1 MYARFHD
8 NAGLTSRHILSYLPV
23 TIEDTMAESLHRQ
36 LGNCQ
41 LADRCTGLTE
51 LAVEKFFPGP

>member
-23 TIEDTMAESLHRQ
+23 TNYRGLDEEESSQAEATANWQIDVLD
-36 LGNCQ
+36 LLN
-41 LADRCTGLTE
+41 
-51 LAVEKFFPGP
+51 